1 MVADLVTQL
10 QPLSAPMK
18 ADHPSGNG
26 LGENCSNH
34 PHHGGCQ
41 NLDCTSI
48 MNVNWNHRKGKG
60 NRQLGLLRVRSQ
72 QIYFCSPVCAY
83 TLGYE
88 MEDLKLGFHMTL
100 PKTYRELIYYLQTD
114 FCCKL
119 HKHKFY
125 ESICILNLF
134 ALKGQSYGKDL
145 VPNWNQIKQQLLKL
159 NLPSQIKH
167 LLVDPSQLVKPD
179 LVDRKRRLEET
190 SKPVTKKAKTE

>member
-1 MVADLVTQL
+1 MSDLFYIDTQPQTPPLSSTINLNTEICSDDDRQMVADLVTQL

-119 HKHKFY
+119 HFTNQSVF
-125 ESICILNLF
+125 SIYL
-134 ALKGQSYGKDL
+134 
-145 VPNWNQIKQQLLKL
+145 LLK
-159 NLPSQIKH
+159 
-167 LLVDPSQLVKPD
+167 VKAM
-179 LVDRKRRLEET
+179 VRI
-190 SKPVTKKAKTE
+190 